1 MNNNTMF
8 DIITVGNQIKS
19 EVLDTY
25 PVQDA
30 LLRGIAGNFVS
41 LLEILH
47 EIVDNSTANFFQH
60 PNDTSLERTITI
72 EIVHYGSFIDVS
84 VTDGG
89 TGIEDLGAALTI
101 RQNTNGTVLNEHGLG
116 LKHALASVDASANQK
131 WSILTRTKTDA
142 ANNRYRQIS
151 GPYALSGM
159 TAEVCEGKAAFGEG
173 TGTMVMFRLPSTT
186 MFDTICPKGKR
197 VEPTF
202 EEMVGYIEEDLRMT
216 YAPLLERGAFKI
228 EISACKDNRILRTV
242 DTPLLPKWKSGK
254 RTELPPVDVDL
265 GGGAPVRIHCTYGE
279 IIPSRDNAFYFKG
292 NMSTSGVQIFLNGR
306 LIESNIF
313 EEIWDEKVHN
323 SQNLFLCQVD
333 LEYDDIE
340 AVPPTRSAK
349 NGFRAGD
356 ARLEA
361 LYRWIKKNV
370 EKPKCDETGP
380 ERRLVEALRDK
391 LLREPNVLRA
401 TMEETAYEKLGLRTT
416 IDLFVSRSS
425 GEVTIYEAK
434 CGASKAENLFQL
446 MLYWD
451 GCVFDKKPAN
461 VAILIAKS
469 HPKQVQMLVQEL
481 NRRKDVSGRNYN
493 FELRTWGDEGIK
505 PSV

>member
-1 MNNNTMF
+1 MQVKSLGRNFLSGAVVQGTGLHSGVFLSDYGRDAEGRVTPTPAVRDSTYKPFYIQKGIAMNNNTMF
-8 DIITVGNQIKS
+8 DIINVGNQIKS

-30 LLRGIAGNFVS
+30 LMRGIAGNFVS

-101 RQNTNGTVLNEHGLG
+101 RQNPN
-116 LKHALASVDASANQK
+116 
-131 WSILTRTKTDA
+131 
-142 ANNRYRQIS
+142 
-151 GPYALSGM
+151 
-159 TAEVCEGKAAFGEG
+159 
-173 TGTMVMFRLPSTT
+173 GTMVMFRLPSTT

-416 IDLFVSRSS
+416 IDLFVSRSN

-451 GCVFDKKPAN
+451 GCLYDKKSAN

-469 HPKQVQMLVQEL
+469 HPKQVQMLAQEL
-481 NRRKDVSGRNYN
+481 NRRKDVSGRNYI
-493 FELRTWGDEGIK
+493 FVLRTWGEEGVK